1 MGVVFESGDK
11 AIHRKFHFQNMTQI
25 TSESL
30 LIIGERSCLER
41 FNYNNLPP
49 YTKLEIKGSSDLA
62 NLKISFKT
70 LQKRQIFINIG
81 KIDFIKGTS
90 LNKYAVEIEKFISNL
105 KSLVDPG
112 SINICYV
119 KPRYHPNGIYEDEKT
134 AAHYIANA
142 YSAFLTNF
150 PQTILFTQDGK
161 DIWVS
166 QAYRSLFHDMIKKPE
181 DRWQEEQ
188 RYKQLVDL
196 NAMDQQSGH
205 TSHSRNTSDVKS
217 YHLVPDYQD
226 KISNKEE
233 PVYEPVQPLPP
244 PSVKSRKSSS
254 SSSSSSSSKK
264 SSTKKVDTNLEEINP
279 TPKLARSY
287 IYCRNLPSGG
297 VDKIDPYVKIVSESN
312 SIHVLNAK
320 TEVLD
325 NIANPV
331 FHQFVEFEYTRPQDI
346 LKFKIFDS
354 NTFKDKLV
362 DEIPIT
368 MVSLNLVRLNHTRAE
383 GRANHFNYM
392 EFDLPKGGTIC
403 IQTLNHQEIKEVV
416 KFKALARNL
425 PNKKQDPYF
434 EISLDGPE
442 GLDFLAVYQSKYKKN
457 TAQPDWDAA
466 VVPLARLGNH
476 GLNSTFNLKVW
487 DFDKKSSNDYI
498 GASRKISFRQAIE
511 NDGILEEVLYN
522 QAKPENPVRGM
533 IKLFDIDIDYHE

>member
-1 MGVVFESGDK
+1 
-11 AIHRKFHFQNMTQI
+11 MTQI

-105 KSLVDPG
+105 KSLVDPE

-233 PVYEPVQPLPP
+233 PVYTPVQPLPP
-244 PSVKSRKSSS
+244 PSVKSRSRKSSS
-254 SSSSSSSSKK
+254 SSSSSSSSKGESVFWGQSRAPQGPSRPLRPLK
-264 SSTKKVDTNLEEINP
+264 PLRPLSNIKVIKGYP
-279 TPKLARSY
+279 GP
-287 IYCRNLPSGG
+287 G
-297 VDKIDPYVKIVSESN
+297 
-312 SIHVLNAK
+312 
-320 TEVLD
+320 
-325 NIANPV
+325 
-331 FHQFVEFEYTRPQDI
+331 FRP
-346 LKFKIFDS
+346 
-354 NTFKDKLV
+354 
-362 DEIPIT
+362 
-368 MVSLNLVRLNHTRAE
+368 
-383 GRANHFNYM
+383 
-392 EFDLPKGGTIC
+392 
-403 IQTLNHQEIKEVV
+403 
-416 KFKALARNL
+416 
-425 PNKKQDPYF
+425 
-434 EISLDGPE
+434 
-442 GLDFLAVYQSKYKKN
+442 
-457 TAQPDWDAA
+457 
-466 VVPLARLGNH
+466 
-476 GLNSTFNLKVW
+476 
-487 DFDKKSSNDYI
+487 
-498 GASRKISFRQAIE
+498 
-511 NDGILEEVLYN
+511 
-522 QAKPENPVRGM
+522 
-533 IKLFDIDIDYHE
+533 